1 MTAKQYQDTYNRKF
15 NELPKW
21 KQLAIKEDSINNKW
35 SGLLTDFVKGVIET
49 AEKEYKEKK
58 EDEVIAKDFLS
69 QLVEKKV
76 NANHKTK
83 KNP

>member
-21 KQLAIKEDSINNKW
+21 KQLAIKEDSLNNKW

-58 EDEVIAKDFLS
+58 EDEVLAKDFLS

-76 NANHKTK
+76 NAKHKTK
-83 KNP
+83 KNS

>member
-21 KQLAIKEDSINNKW
+21 KQLAIKEDSLNNKW

-49 AEKEYKEKK
+49 AEKEYKETKK
-58 EDEVIAKDFLS
+58 DEVLAKDFLS

-76 NANHKTK
+76 NVKHKTK

>member
-58 EDEVIAKDFLS
+58 EDEVIAKYFLS

>member
-21 KQLAIKEDSINNKW
+21 KQLAIKEDSLNNKW

-49 AEKEYKEKK
+49 AEKEYKETKK
-58 EDEVIAKDFLS
+58 DEVLIQDFLS

-76 NANHKTK
+76 NAKHKTK

>member
-1 MTAKQYQDTYNRKF
+1 MTAKQYKDTYNRMF

-21 KQLAIKEDSINNKW
+21 KQLAIKEDSLNNKW

-58 EDEVIAKDFLS
+58 DDEVLNKNFISEIL
-69 QLVEKKV
+69 EKKV
-76 NANHKTK
+76 NAKHKAK
-83 KNP
+83 KNS

>member
-21 KQLAIKEDSINNKW
+21 KQLAIKEDSLNNKW

-49 AEKEYKEKK
+49 AEKEYKETKK
-58 EDEVIAKDFLS
+58 DEVLAKDFLS

-76 NANHKTK
+76 NAKHKTK

>member
-21 KQLAIKEDSINNKW
+21 KQLAIKEDSLNNKW

-58 EDEVIAKDFLS
+58 EDEVLAKDFLS

-76 NANHKTK
+76 NAKHKTK
-83 KNP
+83 KNT

>member
-21 KQLAIKEDSINNKW
+21 KQLAIKEDSLNNKW

-49 AEKEYKEKK
+49 AEKEYKETKK
-58 EDEVIAKDFLS
+58 DEVIAKDFLS

-76 NANHKTK
+76 NAKHKTK

>member
-35 SGLLTDFVKGVIET
+35 SGLLTDFIKGVIET
-49 AEKEYKEKK
+49 AEKEYKETKK
-58 EDEVIAKDFLS
+58 DEVLIQDFLS

-76 NANHKTK
+76 NAKHKTK

>member
-21 KQLAIKEDSINNKW
+21 KQLAIKEDSLNNKW

-76 NANHKTK
+76 NAKHKTK

>member
-21 KQLAIKEDSINNKW
+21 KQLAIKEDSLNNKW

-49 AEKEYKEKK
+49 AEKEYKETKK
-58 EDEVIAKDFLS
+58 DEVLAKDFLS

-76 NANHKTK
+76 NAKHKTK
-83 KNP
+83 KNS

>member
-49 AEKEYKEKK
+49 AEKEYKETKK
-58 EDEVIAKDFLS
+58 DEVLAKDFLS

-76 NANHKTK
+76 NAKHKTK

>member
-58 EDEVIAKDFLS
+58 EDEVLAKDFLS

-76 NANHKTK
+76 NAKHKTK
-83 KNP
+83 KSP